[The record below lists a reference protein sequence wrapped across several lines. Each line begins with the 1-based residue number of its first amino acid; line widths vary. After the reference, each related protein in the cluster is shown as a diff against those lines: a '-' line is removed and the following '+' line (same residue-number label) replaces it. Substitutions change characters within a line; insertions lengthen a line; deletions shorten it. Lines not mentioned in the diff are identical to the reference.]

1 MMNLTAL
8 ASMGVVDVALD
19 VEGEP
24 INPAHYSILVVDD
37 MEANRT
43 MLARRLEKLGYRVTS
58 VDSGPAA
65 LAQIEIRA
73 PDLLL
78 LDYMMPQMSGLEVLQ
93 RLRSGRP
100 ETADL
105 PIIMVTARAEGET
118 TVEALSAGA
127 DDYVTKPVDFDVL
140 HARIKTQLTKHV
152 GTDKLRRMNAVLDER
167 MTLRNLTLA
176 DLEGELADEVR
187 RRRELERE
195 LEVGGGAMPST
206 ISVTENEL
214 HAVLERMSQRFDVL
228 FNNALAGS
236 NPNLA
241 QLAEVRALIAQAAH
255 LAGIGTPSEIE

>member
-1 MMNLTAL
+1 MMSRTAL
-8 ASMGVVDVALD
+8 ASMGVLDVGLD

-43 MLARRLEKLGYRVTS
+43 MLVRRLEKLGYEVTS
-58 VDSGPAA
+58 ADSGPAA
-65 LAQIEIRA
+65 LALIETRA

-105 PIIMVTARAEGET
+105 PVIMVTARAEGET

-140 HARIKTQLTKHV
+140 HARIKTQLTKHI

-167 MTLRNLTLA
+167 MTLRNMTLA
-176 DLEGELADEVR
+176 DLEGELAGEVR

-195 LEVGGGAMPST
+195 LEASGGSIASAPSG
-206 ISVTENEL
+206 EPDEL
-214 HAVLERMSQRFDVL
+214 PALLVRISQRFDVL
-228 FNNALAGS
+228 FTSALAG
-236 NPNLA
+236 NTPNLA
-241 QLAEVRALIAQAAH
+241 QLAEIRALIAQATH
-255 LAGIGTPSEIE
+255 LTGAVVPDVD

>member
-1 MMNLTAL
+1 M
-8 ASMGVVDVALD
+8 ALD
-19 VEGEP
+19 VEGDP
-24 INPAHYSILVVDD
+24 IDTAQYSILVVDD

-43 MLARRLEKLGYRVTS
+43 MLARRLEKLGYRVAS
-58 VDSGPAA
+58 VDSGAAA
-65 LAQIEIRA
+65 LAQIETRA

-93 RLRSGRP
+93 RLRSGSP

-105 PIIMVTARAEGET
+105 PVIMVTARAEGET

-140 HARIKTQLTKHV
+140 HARIRTQLIKHS

-195 LEVGGGAMPST
+195 LETGGGASAPAVP
-206 ISVTENEL
+206 IAENEL
-214 HAVLERMSQRFDVL
+214 HAVLARISQRFDVL
-228 FNNALAGS
+228 FNNVLAGN

-241 QLAEVRALIAQAAH
+241 QLAEIRALIAQAAH
-255 LAGIGTPSEIE
+255 FAGMDAPSDAE